1 MKENLTRRGAGSNG
15 FTLLASIYLSYVFHL
30 WMEAWRQSDEGDTIV
45 VRYAD
50 DAVLGF
56 ERCRG
61 TLWRFRR
68 SGGRWFA
75 PGLRRSGVVV
85 NGIALPRLAGR
96 PEPF

>member
-61 TLWRFRR
+61 TLRA
-68 SGGRWFA
+68 SDVPAGGGSHPACGA
-75 PGLRRSGVVV
+75 PAS
-85 NGIALPRLAGR
+85 
-96 PEPF
+96 